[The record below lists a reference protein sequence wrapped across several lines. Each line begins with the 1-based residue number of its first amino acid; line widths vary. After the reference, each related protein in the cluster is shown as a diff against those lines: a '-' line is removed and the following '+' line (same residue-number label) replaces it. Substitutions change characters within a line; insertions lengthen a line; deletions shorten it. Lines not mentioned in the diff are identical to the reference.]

1 MIRFAREHGVRCGLA
16 LLAGVL
22 FAIALP
28 KFDLAGASWIAPG
41 VLLLATF
48 GAPPGLR
55 FRIGFIAGFVQQ
67 LIVLYWLLYIPVAF
81 MPIVGWIAMS
91 AYLGLFPA
99 AWACACWSF
108 FPGQVMLPVA
118 KFPFNAALASAFRG
132 SMWIGRAL
140 WCLRA
145 AALWA
150 ALEWL
155 MGWLFSGFPWN
166 FVGVAQYQMLPLLQI
181 ASATGVYGVSFL
193 VVWFSC
199 ALLCAGFALTQYP
212 PVRNAWLREMILPLT
227 TVVIVAVSGLAQIR
241 RQAATGAS
249 VKIALVQPAIPQTV
263 IWEQSEST
271 NRFQKLIELS
281 ERALAEKPDV
291 LVWPEASVPNMV
303 RHHEDT
309 GRAIRELVARH
320 GVWAIIGSDDA
331 EYRAS
336 SATREI
342 DYFNSAF
349 AVSPEG
355 TLSAGY
361 RKRRLV
367 MFGEY
372 VPFVRWLPFL
382 KVLSPAGEGGFTP
395 GTALGE
401 FDLGALNVRTA
412 PLICFEDTFGSL
424 VREYVQP
431 DTDFLINITNNGWFG
446 EGAAQWQHAATAAFR
461 AIENRIPLVRCGN
474 NGLSC
479 WVDEA
484 GRFHGLPSNPKD
496 IYGEGYRIVSVP
508 RQAVPRTL
516 TFYTR
521 YGDVFAWCCAGYA
534 GLALVRPLRV
544 WARGRRQEPSAA
556 AGPV

>member
-1 MIRFAREHGVRCGLA
+1 MIRFAREHGLRCGLA

-28 KFDLAGASWIAPG
+28 KFELAGASWIAPG
-41 VLLLATF
+41 VLLLATL

-55 FRIGFIAGFVQQ
+55 FRIGFIAGFAQQ

-91 AYLGLFPA
+91 AYLGLFAA

-108 FPGQVMLPVA
+108 FPARAALPA
-118 KFPFNAALASAFRG
+118 TKSPFDAALASAFR
-132 SMWIGRAL
+132 STSWNGRAL

-166 FVGVAQYQMLPLLQI
+166 FIGVAQYQMLPLVQI

-193 VVWFSC
+193 VIWFSC

-212 PVRNAWLREMILPLT
+212 PVRNAWMREMILPLT
-227 TVVIVAVSGLAQIR
+227 TVVIVAVSGLAHIR
-241 RQAATGAS
+241 RQAATGEP

-263 IWEQSEST
+263 IWEESEST
-271 NRFQKLIELS
+271 NRFQKLLELS
-281 ERALAEKPDV
+281 ERALTEKPDL

-309 GRAIRELVARH
+309 GRAIRELVERH

-331 EYRAS
+331 EYRAGT
-336 SATREI
+336 ARREV

-349 AVSPEG
+349 AVSPDG

-372 VPFVRWLPFL
+372 IPFVRTIPFL
-382 KVLSPAGEGGFTP
+382 KHLSPVGEGFTP
-395 GTALGE
+395 GTVLAE

-424 VREYVQP
+424 VREYVKP

-479 WVDEA
+479 WVDPV
-484 GRFHGLPSNPKD
+484 GRFHGLPTNPKD
-496 IYGEGYRIVSVP
+496 VYAEGYRIVNVP
-508 RQAVPRTL
+508 RLATPRTP

-521 YGDVFAWCCAGYA
+521 YGDVFAWSCAGYA
-534 GLALVRPLRV
+534 GLALVRPIRT
-544 WARGRRQEPSAA
+544 WARTRRQSSQPQNGRE
-556 AGPV
+556 